1 MSHPVPSD
9 GSTPPDTAS
18 PSTSPPNGSTP
29 TSIPSADTQPSPSR
43 PMAVSPSDQSPPTHP
58 ELTIRDIPLAQ
69 IRVADPA
76 NGRLSFDHEGI
87 ASLAA
92 QIRTTGLINPIRV
105 TLHDGNYELVA
116 GRRRLAAYHQLGLPT
131 IPATI
136 QHGDERAIKTA
147 RLAENTARSQ
157 LTAVEEAMQIADL
170 VELHPDA
177 VEGVAADIGRSVNWV
192 LDRLEIRN
200 WPDELQAAV
209 HDRHIA
215 IGAAKHLARIADVQV
230 RTIRIH
236 DAIRNGINTRTAD
249 LWRRDANATEPQETN
264 VSEKGVQNANFRND
278 ITVNAVCTL
287 CRRPS
292 PIAQTLSVRVCNDCL
307 SGLDAVHQAEPM
319 KITNQEPN
327 SHPDHE
333 TQR

>member
-1 MSHPVPSD
+1 MTHPQQSD

-29 TSIPSADTQPSPSR
+29 TSTPPADTQPSPSK
-43 PMAVSPSDQSPPTHP
+43 PMAVSPSEQSPPTHP
-58 ELTIRDIPLAQ
+58 ELEIHNVPLAQ

-92 QIRTTGLINPIRV
+92 QIRTTGLINPIRL
-105 TLHDGNYELVA
+105 THRDGHYELVA

-157 LTAVEEAMQIADL
+157 LTAVEEAMQIAEL

-177 VEGVAADIGRSVNWV
+177 VDGVAGDIGRSVNWV

-200 WPDELQAAV
+200 WPDQLQAAV
-209 HDRHIA
+209 HDRHIG

-249 LWRRDANATEPQETN
+249 LWRRDANATEPAEST
-264 VSEKGVQNANFRND
+264 VSEKGVQNANSRNE
-278 ITVNAVCTL
+278 ITVNAVCTV
-287 CRRPS
+287 CRKAS
-292 PIAQTLSVRVCNDCL
+292 PIAQTLSVRVCTGCL
-307 SGLDAVHQAEPM
+307 SCLDAVHQAETPEPP
-319 KITNQEPN
+319 NQETDAPPN
-327 SHPDHE
+327 PE
-333 TQR
+333 PQR

>member
-1 MSHPVPSD
+1 MTRPAPFD
-9 GSTPPDTAS
+9 ESTPPDTAL
-18 PSTSPPNGSTP
+18 PSTSPRDGSTP
-29 TSIPSADTQPSPSR
+29 TSIPSADTQPSPSKT
-43 PMAVSPSDQSPPTHP
+43 MAVSPSDQSPPTHP
-58 ELTIRDIPLAQ
+58 HLTIRNIPLAQ

-170 VELHPDA
+170 VELHPNA

-209 HDRHIA
+209 HDRHIG
-215 IGAAKHLARIADVQV
+215 IGAAKHLARIADLQV
-230 RTIRIH
+230 RDIRIR
-236 DAIRNGINTRTAD
+236 DAVRNGINTRTAD
-249 LWRRDANATEPQETN
+249 LWRRDANATEGVESE
-264 VSEKGVQNANFRND
+264 VSEKAGPQRSAGSELIVS
-278 ITVNAVCTL
+278 VVCTL
-287 CRRPS
+287 CRATGLL
-292 PIAQTLSVRVCNDCL
+292 AQSLSVRVCNDCL
-307 SGLDAVHQAEPM
+307 SGLDAVHQAESVEIAPQ
-319 KITNQEPN
+319 TPGGVGPNRQEP
-327 SHPDHE
+327 
-333 TQR
+333 